1 MKPKILCIE
10 DEPDLLATLHK
21 VLRHQG
27 YEVRSAGNGE
37 EGLASLALEVPD
49 LVITDLMMPD
59 IDGMGILRHV
69 TQAHPEVPVVLIT
82 AFATVETAI
91 NAIREGAYDYLPKPF
106 SQDQLLVVVERALA
120 HRRLAHENQRL
131 RREIQRAEDSGGIVG
146 ASPATLEL
154 IRMVQR
160 VAPTDLGV
168 LITGESGTGKEVV
181 ARAVHT
187 LSQRADNA
195 FIPVDCAAIP
205 ASLMESELFGHEKGA
220 FTGANATRDGLAGA
234 ANGGTFFLDEIG
246 ELESPVQVKLL
257 RLLQEGEYRRVG
269 GTAMLEADLRFV
281 AATNRDLETAVSE
294 GRFREDLFHRLNVV
308 RLTLPPLRERTE
320 DIELLFD
327 HFLTRLCAESG
338 RRDLSVAPEVYAAFR
353 HYPWPGNIRELVNCA
368 RYVAGLSDGPVV
380 HLSDLPP
387 ALRAGVG
394 ADVGADSLAR
404 GPATTGVSSGPAVRI
419 DLPYKHA
426 KRIWLEHF
434 ETVYISELLDTH
446 EGNISRAARSAGID
460 RKSIQ
465 RLMKR
470 NAMSLAVDEETED
483 EA

>member
-1 MKPKILCIE
+1 MTAKVLCIE

-21 VLRHQG
+21 VLRHHG
-27 YEVRSAGNGE
+27 FDVRTAGNGE

-69 TQAHPEVPVVLIT
+69 SRHHPEVPVVLIT

-106 SQDQLLVVVERALA
+106 SKDQLLVVVERALA
-120 HRRLAHENQRL
+120 HRRLASENRRL
-131 RREIQRAEDSGGIVG
+131 REEIQRGEETGGIIG
-146 ASPATLEL
+146 ASPATLEI

-181 ARAVHT
+181 ARAVHA
-187 LSQRADNA
+187 LSQRAKNP

-220 FTGANATRDGLAGA
+220 FTGANSTRDGLAGT

-269 GTAMLEADLRFV
+269 GTEMLSADLRFV
-281 AATNRDLETAVSE
+281 AATNRDLEEAVNE

-308 RLTLPPLRERTE
+308 RLTLPPLRERT
-320 DIELLFD
+320 DDVELLFD
-327 HFLTRLCAESG
+327 HFMTRLCAESG
-338 RRDLSVAPEVYAAFR
+338 RRDLSISSEVYGVLR
-353 HYPWPGNIRELVNCA
+353 QYGWPGNIRELVNCA
-368 RYVAGLSDGPVV
+368 RYVAGLSDGPIVNV
-380 HLSDLPP
+380 ADLPP
-387 ALRAGVG
+387 AIRASAGTAVNSSAPVVRQG
-394 ADVGADSLAR
+394 ASAEGLS
-404 GPATTGVSSGPAVRI
+404 VRV

-426 KRIWLEHF
+426 KRLWLEYF
-434 ETVYISELLDTH
+434 ETVYIQDLLDTH
-446 EGNISRAARSAGID
+446 DGNISRAARSAGID

-470 NAMSLAVDEETED
+470 NAMTAGGD
-483 EA
+483 EAPGDEA